1 MKKSLSFAI
10 LLAAGLHAFAATPRK
25 TIQQEPMPTWTEWH
39 DLSVNEV
46 NRFPL
51 HTHFFAFQN
60 QKEAADADITRS
72 ENYLS
77 LENGSFSGW
86 NMQTNDR
93 STSIKPTL
101 MIANGRP

>member
-51 HTHFFAFQN
+51 HTHFFAFQ
-60 QKEAADADITRS
+60 KI
-72 ENYLS
+72 
-77 LENGSFSGW
+77 
-86 NMQTNDR
+86 
-93 STSIKPTL
+93 I
-101 MIANGRP
+101 